1 MCMCRRWSGLPS
13 PRCFLPALVRA
24 WPIAFFAYFLAFFIP
39 GGLIQVMAIRGWKRK
54 HLLLLIVPCLIG
66 AVLVLV

>member
-1 MCMCRRWSGLPS
+1 MSNQCP
-13 PRCFLPALVRA
+13 

-39 GGLIQVMAIRGWKRK
+39 GCLIQVMAIRGWRRK

-66 AVLVLV
+66 AVLVLVWDYAIKPTLR